1 MLYRNRVK
9 TVAMAIMA
17 IFVLMFGS
25 PEDALAAKSG
35 GRASGSF
42 RGSAPTRT
50 FSGGGG
56 SSRVSSFGQSS
67 GGGTVILAPSPSPI
81 VVSPFG
87 YSPFGLS
94 PFGLF
99 RPVIMGPSL
108 SDIIIIGGVAYV
120 GYSLYKAIG
129 DQKLGITDG
138 GRRSWPAHACARR
151 VHFRNRASP
160 RGVGLATKGG
170 VGRLD

>member
-56 SSRVSSFGQSS
+56 SSR
-67 GGGTVILAPSPSPI
+67 LAPSPSPI

-151 VHFRNRASP
+151 VHCRNRASP